1 MKTNDL
7 WPNAVLKTVFFV
19 CCCIDHC
26 VNQNCLYHAQPGKH
40 TCGIDHIHLQES
52 PFCETSVLVANH
64 FKFEFCYL
72 SFSLQGIAALAV
84 VMSQHTDASKNTT
97 TTLKCCYALHSYVGT
112 VFRHDKL
119 LALQHQLSR
128 NADESLEDSMWL
140 PIGSVTKGTVTHTIL
155 PSSGWLLR
163 MYKCYI
169 LGELHSV

>member
-1 MKTNDL
+1 MKTIDL

-26 VNQNCLYHAQPGKH
+26 VNQNCLYHAQPGNH

-52 PFCETSVLVANH
+52 QFCETSVLVADH

-84 VMSQHTDASKNTT
+84 AMSQHIDASKNTT

-128 NADESLEDSMWL
+128 NADESLEYSIWL
-140 PIGSVTKGTVTHTIL
+140 PIGRVTKRNSHTHNPPIQWMAFANVQMLYT
-155 PSSGWLLR
+155 GWAP
-163 MYKCYI
+163 
-169 LGELHSV
+169 